1 MPDTAPDHVT
11 LSAIADTLDARRE
24 RILAEWRAAVDAD
37 PTLDAASDWTVKQFN
52 DHFPDVLE
60 ALGEALRSWPQ
71 LPVAQARDERD
82 YAVAHA
88 RTRWLQGYSLRG
100 LVREWGHFNAVVVD
114 HLADCAPSRAAG
126 DHDLLRT
133 ASAVWCRLLGDQQ
146 ALSVLE
152 YQDLERAGA
161 ETRSAELQRLLDVLR
176 SESATRGRALEV
188 LASDMRN
195 ELQLVMTSHSLHQ
208 DGAGWHQA
216 YELRRLSD
224 GAFRGLERALSDM
237 VTLANLEAGLE
248 RRQLARF
255 DAGHGLELL
264 VEGLRH
270 VLADQDI
277 ALHGEGPA
285 AFAVEGDAERVRR
298 LAAHLIGCASRA
310 PAARAVR
317 LHWGADAQV
326 AARWQLV
333 VEQVLDPAPT
343 AEGTALGRELAAAT
357 GSAQQAAGVAPTG
370 LESAIQRGAI
380 PVAAGDGIDLLIA
393 KHLCELLGASL
404 EVEAEAGLV
413 RYRASLPA
421 SYDELR

>member
-1 MPDTAPDHVT
+1 MDMSADTRAALTD
-11 LSAIADTLDARRE
+11 IADRLDARRE
-24 RILAEWRAAVDAD
+24 RILADWRAAVDAD
-37 PTLDAASDWTVKQFN
+37 PTLDASSDWTVKQFN

-60 ALGEALRSWPQ
+60 ALGQALRAWPG

-114 HLADCAPSRAAG
+114 HLADCVAG
-126 DHDLLRT
+126 RGG
-133 ASAVWCRLLGDQQ
+133 ASPQLQRLVSASWCRLLGDQQ
-146 ALSVLE
+146 ALSALE
-152 YQDLERAGA
+152 YEDLERAGA

-176 SESATRGRALEV
+176 SESATRGRALEA
-188 LASDMRN
+188 LACDMRN
-195 ELQLVMTSHSLHQ
+195 ELQLVMTSQALHQ
-208 DGAGWHQA
+208 DGADWHQA
-216 YELRRLSD
+216 YALRELSA

-248 RRQLARF
+248 RRQLSRF

-270 VLADQDI
+270 VAAGQGI

-285 AFAVEGDAERVRR
+285 GFMVEGDAERVRR
-298 LAAHLIGCASRA
+298 LAAHLVTCAMRA
-310 PAARAVR
+310 PGARALR
-317 LHWGADAQV
+317 LGWGPDARAD
-326 AARWQLV
+326 ARWQV
-333 VEQVLDPAPT
+333 QVEQVLDPARDGE
-343 AEGTALGRELAAAT
+343 ANVLGLSLAAAT
-357 GSAQQAAGVAPTG
+357 DAAQQAAGIAPTG
-370 LESAIQRGAI
+370 FESAIEREAI
-380 PVAAGDGIDLLIA
+380 PVAAGDGVDLLIA

-421 SYDELR
+421 AYDELR